1 MTIKWSVP
9 ARFSRLNIISHI
21 ISASVPQSAFPPSN
35 LLYCALSLYSLSLSH
50 WCCNRYQLS
59 HPTSTSARRD
69 ATQRKTHSSNRTD
82 GVKVVGKPSSPQAS
96 GRWGVSCVHRSTG
109 CPDSCSACLWGEKW
123 DGTSQDSHMLQA
135 VTHSTTVPWPPLL
148 PQHPLCLFG
157 RE

>member
-9 ARFSRLNIISHI
+9 ATPFLTSFLHL
-21 ISASVPQSAFPPSN
+21 FPNQLFHPAT
-35 LLYCALSLYSLSLSH
+35 CCTVLSLSTLSPSLIDAATGT
-50 WCCNRYQLS
+50 QLT
-59 HPTSTSARRD
+59 TSTSAGRD

-96 GRWGVSCVHRSTG
+96 GCWGVSCVHRSTG
-109 CPDSCSACLWGEKW
+109 CPDSCSTCLWGGKW

-135 VTHSTTVPWPPLL
+135 VTHSTTVPWPLLPL